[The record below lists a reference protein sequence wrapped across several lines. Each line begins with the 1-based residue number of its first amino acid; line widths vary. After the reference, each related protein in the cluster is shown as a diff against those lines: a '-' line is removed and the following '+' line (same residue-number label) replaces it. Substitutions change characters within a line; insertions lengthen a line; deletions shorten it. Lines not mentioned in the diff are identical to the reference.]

1 MAQSSYYPGD
11 SKKTLFLVLVI
22 LVLVCAG
29 AGVLLY
35 LPYSKANFIPTSWVV
50 IPSHPPVRVDVY
62 KMNKKGAVS
71 GVLSDW
77 ALQPPGE
84 IYKEN
89 DLFHLKCSVDREC
102 FVYILY
108 RAKDPESKVL
118 LMYPSKPVED
128 TSKLKGNSFTIPGDT
143 DEQVDEKQHKLV
155 GFRVSNSPGLDTF
168 LVLAS
173 PVKLDI
179 FKGKDGKQMS
189 QKGLK
194 SIFKSAENLLG
205 SETFDSVNG
214 IESLLVSQNSNEVPA
229 LIPDGMPGPK
239 PANAVSIFINRCR
252 ISHIKP

>member
-1 MAQSSYYPGD
+1 MAQSSYYPLGD
-11 SKKTLFLVLVI
+11 SKKNLFLVLTV
-22 LVLVCAG
+22 LVLVSAG
-29 AGVLLY
+29 LGILLY
-35 LPYSKANFIPTSWVV
+35 LPYSKAHFLPASWVV

-62 KMNKKGAVS
+62 KMNKKGVEAAAA
-71 GVLSDW
+71 SDW

-108 RAKDPESKVL
+108 RSKDPESKVL
-118 LMYPSKPVED
+118 LMYPNKSVED
-128 TSKLKGNSFTIPGDT
+128 AGKTKGRSFTIPGDV
-143 DEQVDEKQHKLV
+143 DEQVDAKQHKLV

-168 LVLAS
+168 LVFTS

-179 FKGKDGKQMS
+179 LTGKDGKPMS

-194 SIFKSAENLLG
+194 SIFKTAESLLG
-205 SETFDSVNG
+205 RETFDSVNG
-214 IESLLVSQNSNEVPA
+214 IEANLENSDGLPV
-229 LIPDGMPGPK
+229 LIPDGIPGPK
-239 PANAVSIFINRCR
+239 LANAGSIFINRCR